1 MTIQRLSA
9 FTALC
14 AATTLG
20 VAQPASAE
28 PVTWEID
35 PEHTVVAF
43 TVMHIDFAKVLG
55 RFSEIEG
62 RFVYDPET
70 RALGEVRV
78 EIGAQS
84 VDTDH
89 EARDGHVR
97 GEDFL
102 YTSEHPTITFTAD
115 GATPASETQ
124 GTVTGDL
131 TIRGVTRPVTLDVT
145 LNKRGE
151 YPFGHGKETLGIS
164 ATAEIQRS
172 DFDMTYALPTMV
184 GDTVDIMLEFE
195 AIRAD

>member
-1 MTIQRLSA
+1 MTRHRSTAL
-9 FTALC
+9 TALC
-14 AATTLG
+14 AAATLG
-20 VAQPASAE
+20 VATPAIAE

-62 RFVYDPET
+62 QFVYDPE
-70 RALGEVRV
+70 ANELGKVRV
-78 EIGAQS
+78 EIGATS

-89 EARDGHVR
+89 DERDGHVR

-115 GATPASETQ
+115 GGTPESDTQ
-124 GTVTGDL
+124 GIVTGDL
-131 TIRGVTRPVTLDVT
+131 TIRGVTQPVTLDAR

-172 DFDMTYALPTMV
+172 DFGMTYALPTMV
-184 GDTVDIMLEFE
+184 GDTVDIILEFE
-195 AIRAD
+195 AIRAE

>member
-1 MTIQRLSA
+1 MTIQRFSA
-9 FTALC
+9 VTALC
-14 AATTLG
+14 AVTTLG
-20 VAQPASAE
+20 VTQPAQAE
-28 PVTWEID
+28 PATWEID

-43 TVMHIDFAKVLG
+43 TVMHLDFAKVLG

-62 RFVYDPET
+62 DFVYDPET
-70 RALGEVRV
+70 NELGEVRV
-78 EIGAQS
+78 EIGADS

-89 EARDGHVR
+89 EERDGHVR

-102 YTSEHPTITFTAD
+102 DAEEHARITFTAD
-115 GATPASETQ
+115 GGTPESDTR

-131 TIRGVTRPVTLDVT
+131 TIRGVTQSVTLDLA

-151 YPFGHGKETLGIS
+151 YPFGHGKDTLGIS
-164 ATAEIQRS
+164 ATTEIKRS

-184 GDTVDIMLEFE
+184 GDTVEIMLEFE

>member
-1 MTIQRLSA
+1 MSIQRFSA
-9 FTALC
+9 VTALC
-14 AATTLG
+14 AVTALG
-20 VAQPASAE
+20 VAQPAQAE

-43 TVMHIDFAKVLG
+43 TVMHLDFAKVLG

-62 RFVYDPET
+62 DFVYDPES
-70 RALGEVRV
+70 RELGEVRV
-78 EIGAQS
+78 EIGADS

-89 EARDGHVR
+89 EERDGHVR
-97 GEDFL
+97 SDDFL
-102 YTSEHPTITFTAD
+102 DAEEHPRITFTAD
-115 GATPASETQ
+115 GGTAESETR

-131 TIRGVTRPVTLDVT
+131 TIRGVTQPVMLDLT

-151 YPFGHGKETLGIS
+151 YPFGHGKDTLGIS
-164 ATAEIQRS
+164 ATTEIKRS

-184 GDTVDIMLEFE
+184 GDTVEIMLEFE